1 MTVAKKTVSKDTQ
14 ATNEVAKARQQRDE
28 AERVPLKRM
37 GKTETITVDDFD
49 GPKEYTFFFPGLR
62 KAHNIVDQSRMG
74 NGVVDNDVYDGR
86 LMKEVIVEPKTSWDY
101 WDDHEGYGEVMEKA
115 DQFLGKWLRK

>member
-115 DQFLGKWLRK
+115 DQFLGKWLQK